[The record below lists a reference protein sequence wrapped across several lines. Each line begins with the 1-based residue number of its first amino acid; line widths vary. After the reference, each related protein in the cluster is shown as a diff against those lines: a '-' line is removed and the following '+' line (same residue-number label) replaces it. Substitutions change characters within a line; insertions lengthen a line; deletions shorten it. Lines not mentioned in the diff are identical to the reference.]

1 MIIFASKKNKV
12 YKYLRYIIFI
22 IVFARYEILLTAQF
36 AAGKNLFLESNFRY
50 GFLWQ
55 HRPSLA
61 EIIGGNIK
69 FFDISIGKQTYGQ
82 KIWDQLY
89 RYPTIGVG
97 YTYADFGNPVELG
110 YGNAVF
116 GYFDIPFYRKN
127 KYLLSYRLS
136 SGLAYL
142 NKGNIAI
149 GTHLNLYFDASL
161 TYKWYF
167 AKHWEL
173 INAFGATHFSNG
185 AIKMPNLGLN
195 MFSYRLG
202 LSYQFDVLR
211 KDFIHLELPKIDKK
225 NSISIFA
232 AAGTK
237 EKRPEGNIPYTVSSF
252 SVDYLRI
259 LSLKHKIGFG
269 FDTFYDESLF
279 EIMNPDSSLN
289 LSTSDIMRYGIHA
302 SFEAEIYKLILAIH
316 IGTYIHANYKEDG
329 AVYERVAIRYILTK
343 NIYANISLKTSKG
356 IADYVEW
363 GIGYRFYWK

>member
-1 MIIFASKKNKV
+1 V
-12 YKYLRYIIFI
+12 HKYLKYLIFI
-22 IVFARYEILLTAQF
+22 IVFARYENLLTAQF
-36 AAGKNLFLESNFRY
+36 AKEKNLFLESNFRY

-69 FFDISIGKQTYGQ
+69 FFDVSAGKQTYGQ

-89 RYPTIGVG
+89 RYPSFGIG
-97 YTYADFGNPVELG
+97 YTYADFGNPEELG
-110 YGNAVF
+110 HANAVF
-116 GYFDIPFYRKN
+116 GYFDIPFLRNKKN
-127 KYLLSYRLS
+127 LFSYRLS
-136 SGLAYL
+136 GGLAYL
-142 NKGNIAI
+142 NKGNVAI

-161 TYKWYF
+161 IYKWYF
-167 AKHWEL
+167 AKRWEL

-202 LSYQFDVLR
+202 FRYRFDAAQ
-211 KDFIHLELPKIDKK
+211 KEFIHIDLPEIDKK
-225 NSISIFA
+225 NSISIFT

-237 EKRPEGNIPYTVSSF
+237 EKRPGGDIPYTVGSF
-252 SVDYLRI
+252 SADYLRI

-269 FDTFYDESLF
+269 LDAFYDESLF
-279 EIMNPDSSLN
+279 ETMNPDSTLS

-316 IGTYIHANYKEDG
+316 IGTYIYANYKDDG
-329 AVYERVAIRYILTK
+329 TIYQRVALRYILTK
-343 NIYANISLKTSKG
+343 NIYANVSLKTSKG